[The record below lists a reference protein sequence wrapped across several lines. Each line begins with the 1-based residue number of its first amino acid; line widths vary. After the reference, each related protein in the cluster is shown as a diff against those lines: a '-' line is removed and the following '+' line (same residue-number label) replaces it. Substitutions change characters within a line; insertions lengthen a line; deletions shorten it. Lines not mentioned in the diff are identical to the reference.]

1 MLRRVWHLI
10 LFMLNAIMLNAIM
23 LNAIMLTVIML
34 TVVMLSLAEPN
45 KKFQKCM
52 KEQPTYS
59 IMTLKKTM

>member
-1 MLRRVWHLI
+1 MLCRVWHLI
-10 LFMLNAIMLNAIM
+10 LFMLNTIM

-34 TVVMLSLAEPN
+34 TVVVLSFAEPT
-45 KKFQKCM
+45 KKFQKSL